1 VKTGP
6 KVLLVDIE
14 TAPIISDVWGLFDN
28 NVALNQIVK
37 DWHLLSWSAKWLD
50 SKETIYK
57 DNRVPV
63 VMYMDQSGKSN
74 IENDKELVK
83 GIWKLLDEADIVIGQ
98 NSKRFDIK
106 KLNARFIFHKLQ
118 PPASF
123 KQLDTLVISK
133 KHFAFTSNK
142 LEYLTDKLCTRYKK
156 LKHKKFPGH
165 DLWTQCL
172 KGNKEAWT
180 EMKRYNI
187 HDVLSTEELY
197 YQLIPWDNSLNFNVY
212 NDSLELKCTCGS
224 IKFISKGYHYTST
237 GKFSRHKCKEC
248 GSEIRGTK
256 NLLDKEK
263 RDSLMKGT
271 IR

>member
-1 VKTGP
+1 VKKGP
-6 KVLLVDIE
+6 KILLVDIE
-14 TAPIISDVWGLFDN
+14 TAPIFSHVWGLFDN
-28 NVALNQIVK
+28 NVSLNQIVK

-50 SKETIYK
+50 DKEVIYSKNRKPTI
-57 DNRVPV
+57 
-63 VMYMDQSGKSN
+63 MYDDQSKKSN

-83 GIWKLLDEADIVIGQ
+83 GIWALLDEADIVIGQ

-106 KLNARFIFHKLQ
+106 KLNARFIFHGMQ
-118 PPASF
+118 PPSSF
-123 KQLDTLVISK
+123 RQLDTLVISK

-156 LKHKKFPGH
+156 LKHNKFSGH
-165 DLWTQCL
+165 ELWNQCL
-172 KGNKEAWT
+172 RNNKEAWA
-180 EMKRYNI
+180 EMKKYNT

-197 YQLIPWDNSLNFNVY
+197 YKLIPWENSLNFNVY

-224 IKFISKGYHYTST
+224 EKFISKGYHYNNT
-237 GKFSRHKCKEC
+237 GKFSRHKCKSC
-248 GSEIRGTK
+248 GSEIKGK
-256 NLLDKEK
+256 VNLLDKEK